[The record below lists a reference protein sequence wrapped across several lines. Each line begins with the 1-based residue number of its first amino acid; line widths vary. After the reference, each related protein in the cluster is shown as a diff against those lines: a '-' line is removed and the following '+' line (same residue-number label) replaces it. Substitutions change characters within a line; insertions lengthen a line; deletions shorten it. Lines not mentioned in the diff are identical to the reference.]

1 MIIAHIA
8 VSVSNIK
15 KSAEFYCKHFGFRR
29 AQEFRIAALG
39 LTICMLKNKAAALE
53 LFEFKKRRSLPGY
66 RKNLDSDL
74 KTVGVKHFAFAAKN
88 IVHTYNT
95 LKKSRVRFATGMR
108 SFEDGSRYFFI
119 KDPDGILVEIM
130 EAR

>member
-8 VSVSNIK
+8 VSVSNIN
-15 KSAEFYCKHFGFRR
+15 KSAEFYRKHFGFRR
-29 AQEFRIAALG
+29 AEKFRITSLG
-39 LTICMLKNKAAALE
+39 LTICMLKSKSATLE

-66 RKNLDSDL
+66 RKDLDSDL

-88 IVHTYNT
+88 IAHTYNK
-95 LKKSRVRFATGMR
+95 LKESKVKFATDMR
-108 SFEDGSRYFFI
+108 TFEDGSRYFFI